1 MNDTLQI
8 ENTLIAALGG
18 TEQNNAM
25 QAQFE
30 RHRLYNAANLPELR
44 PYQAD
49 LVARSLSALGQHRS
63 VCMQAPTGA
72 GKSVMFSAIAH
83 GWPGKLYLLTHRHE
97 LERQTAGHMQKA
109 GRHDVTIMSPI
120 RYWNRVQKGELTPE
134 WGDLLIVD
142 ECHHAAAMTW
152 ERAITQFPGRVLGAT
167 ATPWRLSKREGLDHI
182 FDHLEC
188 SAPMSELLDVGA
200 LAHAHV
206 KLPHEDDRVKGT
218 GNNGGDYSELATWNA
233 NGQRIMVEKAI
244 DWLDLHNPGRALVY
258 ACGHEHG
265 EALLAYLG
273 DRRRPA
279 LLTSKTDT
287 KERRQIE
294 RNFQDGTLD
303 TLINISILTE
313 GVDVPETDC
322 VVLTRPTK
330 SLALYLQMVGRA
342 LRPKDKPALILDC
355 CGMSLEH
362 GLPEED
368 RTWMLKPR
376 GEPKPGKQWP
386 MPVCAE
392 CGTCNSP
399 MQKYCIGCGVQRWH
413 TCDRCS
419 KPIFHEDGPD
429 TECERCNP
437 LNDELMKLYHD
448 DYGHPIWC
456 AERDRPILGYTK
468 ISRGLYAGLFGAI
481 WRYNVAHAP
490 ILEAG
495 TVITMKSKT

>member
-1 MNDTLQI
+1 
-8 ENTLIAALGG
+8 
-18 TEQNNAM
+18 
-25 QAQFE
+25 
-30 RHRLYNAANLPELR
+30 
-44 PYQAD
+44 
-49 LVARSLSALGQHRS
+49 
-63 VCMQAPTGA
+63 MQAPTGA

-120 RYWNRVQKGELTPE
+120 RYWNRVQKGELKPE

-167 ATPWRLSKREGLDHI
+167 ATPWRLSKREGLDHV

-206 KLPHEDDRVKGT
+206 KLPHEDDRVKGA

-244 DWLDLHNPGRALVY
+244 DWLDLHNPGRAIVY
-258 ACGHEHG
+258 ACGQEHG

-273 DRRRPA
+273 DRRKSA

-287 KERRQIE
+287 SERRQIE
-294 RNFQDGTLD
+294 RDFRDGTLD

-330 SLALYLQMVGRA
+330 SLAHVPADGGARA
-342 LRPKDKPALILDC
+342 AP
-355 CGMSLEH
+355 
-362 GLPEED
+362 
-368 RTWMLKPR
+368 
-376 GEPKPGKQWP
+376 
-386 MPVCAE
+386 
-392 CGTCNSP
+392 
-399 MQKYCIGCGVQRWH
+399 QRQA
-413 TCDRCS
+413 
-419 KPIFHEDGPD
+419 GPD
-429 TECERCNP
+429 SRLLRHVSRAWTAGRRP
-437 LNDELMKLYHD
+437 HVD
-448 DYGHPIWC
+448 
-456 AERDRPILGYTK
+456 AE
-468 ISRGLYAGLFGAI
+468 A
-481 WRYNVAHAP
+481 
-490 ILEAG
+490 
-495 TVITMKSKT
+495 